1 MKDKIIELNNGKN
14 YYVLE
19 DLTLDDKYYI
29 YCSLVNVV
37 NESVDEN
44 NFVIVEVRRKVDGS
58 YSLIDIDDENDIF
71 LITNLFLNKIKKSEK
86 KANI

>member
-29 YCSLVNVV
+29 YCSLVNEV
-37 NESVDEN
+37 NETVDEN

>member
-19 DLTLDDKYYI
+19 DLTLVDKYYI
-29 YCSLVNVV
+29 YCSLVNEV
-37 NESVDEN
+37 NETVDEN
-44 NFVIVEVRRKVDGS
+44 NFVIVEVRKKVDGS

>member
-29 YCSLVNVV
+29 YCSLVNEV
-37 NESVDEN
+37 NETVDEN
-44 NFVIVEVRRKVDGS
+44 NFVIVEVRKKVDGS

>member
-29 YCSLVNVV
+29 YCSLVNEA
-37 NESVDEN
+37 NETVDEN
-44 NFVIVEVRRKVDGS
+44 NFVIVEVRKKVDGS
-58 YSLIDIDDENDIF
+58 YSLIDIEDENDIF

>member
-29 YCSLVNVV
+29 YCSLVNEV
-37 NESVDEN
+37 NETVDEN

-58 YSLIDIDDENDIF
+58 YSLIDIDDENVIF